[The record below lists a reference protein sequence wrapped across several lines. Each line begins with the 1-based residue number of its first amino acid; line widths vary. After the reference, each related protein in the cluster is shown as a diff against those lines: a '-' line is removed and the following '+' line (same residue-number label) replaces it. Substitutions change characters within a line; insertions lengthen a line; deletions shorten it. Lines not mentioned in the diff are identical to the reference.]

1 MPRQGLTRIKV
12 LAAALEI
19 VDRHGLA
26 DLTMR
31 RLGQHLGV
39 EAPSLYK
46 HIKGKADILDG
57 ITGLVYDEIEFAGE
71 EGSFRER
78 VHRYSQSFRQALL
91 RHPHVVPLMAMRPV
105 PRDNTIGLVEYSLSA
120 MAGLGYQP
128 SEGRKYLN
136 VAVGF
141 IIGHALSEVG
151 ASQAG
156 SEYVAQARREFD
168 DPRYP
173 HARLLALEP
182 VDHDGEFVLG
192 IDLIVDAIERRAATM
207 APSEPAG
214 RPAVAAQP

>member
-1 MPRQGLTRIKV
+1 MPRQGLTRTKV

-19 VDRHGLA
+19 VDQHGLA

-31 RLGQHLGV
+31 RLGQQLGV

-46 HIKGKADILDG
+46 HLRGKADILDG

-71 EGSFRER
+71 DGSFRER
-78 VHRYSQSFRQALL
+78 VHRYSQSFRHALL

-105 PRDNTIGLVEYSLSA
+105 PRENTIGLVEMSLSA
-120 MAGLGYQP
+120 IAELGFTP

-151 ASQAG
+151 ARQAG
-156 SEYVAQARREFD
+156 TEYVAQTRQEFD
-168 DPRYP
+168 DPQYP
-173 HARLLALEP
+173 HARLLAVEP
-182 VDHDGEFVLG
+182 VDHDSEFSLG
-192 IDLIVDAIERRAATM
+192 IDLIVDAVERRAA
-207 APSEPAG
+207 ALL
-214 RPAVAAQP
+214 V